1 EAQDD
6 ENANDEISDDDI
18 PTAGTRQQWQY
29 AHRQF
34 HQRIVAR
41 CQSQEQNRKMQVRSK
56 NTRPDNIKQVTELDD
71 TNQIEYLPSVSTI
84 GLLDKVR
91 AAIYLLMDELW
102 AVPTDLALVA
112 TYLDPRFKHFNWA
125 TNNEKERAQ
134 NLVKTLYDKLK
145 IKLTIPDDIE
155 ESFVDKDYE
164 DNDDF
169 FNELETNSIQ
179 TNSEEEDE

>member
-18 PTAGTRQQWQY
+18 PTA
-29 AHRQF
+29 
-34 HQRIVAR
+34 
-41 CQSQEQNRKMQVRSK
+41 
-56 NTRPDNIKQVTELDD
+56 
-71 TNQIEYLPSVSTI
+71 ST
-84 GLLDKVR
+84 L
-91 AAIYLLMDELW
+91 
-102 AVPTDLALVA
+102 PTDLALVA

-169 FNELETNSIQ
+169 FNELEANSIQ